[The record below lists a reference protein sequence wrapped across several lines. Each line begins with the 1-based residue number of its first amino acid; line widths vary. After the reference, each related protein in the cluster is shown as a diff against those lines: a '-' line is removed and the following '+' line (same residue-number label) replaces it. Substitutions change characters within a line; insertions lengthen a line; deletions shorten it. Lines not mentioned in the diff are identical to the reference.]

1 MKKYNQ
7 HYVPR
12 SILRNFVNTQAVF
25 CLMKDQDGKII
36 SSSVDNLCAE
46 KSFYSFSLDIED
58 ENTSNTLDYDKQ
70 IFDKID
76 GEIAPVI
83 KKIVEQHNIDVLN
96 DDDRAKLATY
106 VVYQYM
112 RSPAVKNIAVFL
124 AQSDKD
130 ARQIQGLNLLD
141 EEYIKRISG
150 IISNFKLELIRAT
163 QGVNFI
169 ISDSP
174 VLWSPT
180 AEGIYFPISPDY
192 CLFYYQLDNDFQASV
207 DLLDTVCINELEFL
221 ASVRFNIAK
230 SEDTLQNI
238 WQGTNQ
244 IYISDFCQA
253 GTSYWRCILENKNS
267 LHCIELFREKIC
279 EEFKALL
286 F

>member
-12 SILRNFVNTQAVF
+12 SILRNFVKTQAVF

-36 SSSVDNLCAE
+36 SSSVDYLCAE

-58 ENTSNTLDYDKQ
+58 ENTSKTLDYDKQ
-70 IFDKID
+70 AFDKID
-76 GEIAPVI
+76 SEIAPVI
-83 KKIVEQHNIDVLN
+83 QKLVEQHNIDVLN

-112 RSPAVKNIAVFL
+112 RSPAVKNIAVSL
-124 AQSDKD
+124 TQNDKV

-141 EEYIKRISG
+141 GEYIQRLSE

-192 CLFYYQLDNDFQASV
+192 CLFYQPLDNDSQSSFN
-207 DLLDTVCINELEFL
+207 LLDSICINQLEFL

-238 WQGTNQ
+238 WDGAHQSH
-244 IYISDFCQA
+244 ISNFCQS
-253 GTSYWRCILENKNS
+253 GTSYWRSILRTFISS
-267 LHCIELFREKIC
+267 LVS
-279 EEFKALL
+279 
-286 F
+286 